1 MFSPAAELITSVPPP
16 QAEDISR
23 GYNFHGQKSPHLD
36 CCIKGSHL
44 LDSIICLFLIFFQPV
59 GTTLSLEEEGFLSV
73 LLLFKSLRVI
83 FKIVATYGLFSLH
96 NKGK

>member
-1 MFSPAAELITSVPPP
+1 MFSPAAELIISVPPP
-16 QAEDISR
+16 QAEDINR
-23 GYNFHGQKSPHLD
+23 GYNFDGQKSPHLD

-44 LDSIICLFLIFFQPV
+44 LDLIICFFFFLQPV